1 MSQSLIII
9 GGGPGGYSAAIR
21 AASLG
26 AQVCLIEKEHLGGT
40 CLNRGCIPT
49 KTLYRTAEVLQNIK
63 EAAHFGIKTA
73 DAEIDPVAV
82 HNRCVSVT
90 EQLRNGI
97 EHLIKA
103 KGIEKLNGLATFKD
117 AKTVVVTLE
126 DGSVVERTADHI
138 MVATGSIPAI
148 PPIPGS
154 DLAGV
159 ISSDELLAM
168 DRVPESMIVVGGGVI
183 GIEFASIYNAFG
195 SQVTVVEMLPNLLA
209 QVDTDI
215 TKRFAT
221 MLKRKGITVN
231 TGAKVLKIE
240 QGEAVNGKPQLAVT
254 IEMKGKE
261 TVLSAETVLMAVGRK
276 PCLNG
281 LNLESTGVEF
291 TGRGIPVDA
300 HLMTNVEG
308 IYAIGDVIGGIMLA
322 HWAAHQG
329 VHAVEHMLGHA
340 SGNTEMGPVPGCIF
354 TFPEISMVGLTEAE
368 AKAQYENVKTSKFMF
383 GANGKAL
390 ALGESEGFVKV
401 VASEEGQILG
411 VHIMGPH
418 ASDLI
423 HEGVVAVTQKM
434 NVRDFRN
441 IIHAHPTLGETLHE
455 AFMAIIGEAI
465 HQV

>member
-1 MSQSLIII
+1 MSKLIVI

-21 AASLG
+21 AAQLG
-26 AQVCLIEKEHLGGT
+26 AEVCLIEKEHLGGT

-63 EAAHFGIKTA
+63 EAAHFGIHVGEPTI
-73 DAEIDPVAV
+73 DAVAV

-90 EQLRNGI
+90 EQLRGGI
-97 EHLIKA
+97 EQLIKA
-103 KGIEKLNGLATFKD
+103 KGIEKLNGMASFKD
-117 AKTVVVTLE
+117 AQTVTVSLA
-126 DGSVVERTADHI
+126 DGTTVERTADHI
-138 MVATGSIPAI
+138 LIATGSVPAI

-154 DLAGV
+154 DLPGV

-168 DRVPESMIVVGGGVI
+168 DRVPESLIVVGGGVI

-195 SQVTVVEMLPNLLA
+195 SQVTVVEMLPNVLA

-215 TKRFAT
+215 TKRFAS
-221 MLKRKGITVN
+221 MLKRKGINVN

-240 QGEAVNGKPQLAVT
+240 AGQTEAGKACLNVT
-254 IEMKGKE
+254 VEIKGKE
-261 TVLSAETVLMAVGRK
+261 QVLSAENVLMAVGRK
-276 PCLNG
+276 PALNG
-281 LNLESTGVEF
+281 LNLEITGVEH

-300 HLMTNVEG
+300 HLKTNIEG
-308 IYAIGDVIGGIMLA
+308 LYAIGDVTGGIMLA

-329 VHAVEHMLGHA
+329 VHAVEHMFSTEPG
-340 SGNTEMGPVPGCIF
+340 TEMGPVPGCIF
-354 TFPEISMVGLTEAE
+354 TFPEISMVGLTESE
-368 AKAQYENVKTSKFMF
+368 AKEAYGEVKIGKFMF

-390 ALGESEGFVKV
+390 ALGEAEGFVKV
-401 VASEEGQILG
+401 VATTEGQILG

-434 NVRDFRN
+434 NVRDFRG
-441 IIHAHPTLGETLHE
+441 IIHAHPTLGESLHE
-455 AFMAIIGEAI
+455 AFLAIIGEAI
-465 HQV
+465 HQI